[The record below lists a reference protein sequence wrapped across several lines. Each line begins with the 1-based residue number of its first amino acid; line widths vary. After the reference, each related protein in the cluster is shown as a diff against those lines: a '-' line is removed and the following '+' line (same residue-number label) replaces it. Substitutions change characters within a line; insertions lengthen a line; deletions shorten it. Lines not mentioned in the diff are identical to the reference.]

1 MARKNEYMVMGF
13 KRVDY
18 RKKDGSE
25 VHGCEVY
32 LEPTEADEGVV
43 GQQFDSVYL
52 SDKYASFAPVL
63 GTVVRKS
70 FNQWGNCEDLVPVT
84 AG

>member
-1 MARKNEYMVMGF
+1 MARNNKFMVMGF

-18 RKKDGSE
+18 RKKDGGE

-52 SDKYASFAPVL
+52 SDKYAVYRPAL
-63 GTVVRKS
+63 GDVVRKS
-70 FNQWGNCEDLVPVT
+70 FNQWGNCEDLLPCSDC
-84 AG
+84 